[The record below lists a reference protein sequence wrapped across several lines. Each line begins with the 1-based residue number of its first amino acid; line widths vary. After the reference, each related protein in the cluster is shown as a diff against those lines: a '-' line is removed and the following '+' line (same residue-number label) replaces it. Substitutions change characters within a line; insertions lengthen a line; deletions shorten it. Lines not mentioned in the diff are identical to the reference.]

1 MTSDKLNKK
10 PRILAVVGCTAGG
23 KTALAVEL
31 ARRRDG
37 EVVSCDSMQ
46 IYCGMD
52 IGTAKPDAAERG
64 GIPHWMLDVADPA
77 DPEGYS
83 CADYVRDAGAAVRD
97 ILSRGKLP
105 ILCGGTGLYLDA
117 FLRGGT
123 FAVTDTDPVLRE
135 ELTDIARKEGTG
147 ALHEML
153 RQVDPESAAAIHPN
167 NVKRVVRALEIYRT
181 TGRKKSELD
190 VESRTGPSPW
200 DALVVGL
207 RYNRRDILYNRI
219 DRRVDAMLADGLV
232 EEARRLRQAGIF
244 DVCGTAAQAI
254 GYKELFPYLD
264 GKMTLEEAAGI
275 LKTATRRYA
284 KRQLTWFSAREYV
297 HWVDADGPD
306 GVRDFEDIVNNVE
319 KLFPDP

>member
-1 MTSDKLNKK
+1 MNGELNQK

-31 ARRRDG
+31 ARRHGG

-46 IYCGMD
+46 IYRGMD
-52 IGTAKPDAAERG
+52 IGTAKPDAAEQA

-77 DPEGYS
+77 DPGGYS
-83 CADYVRDAGAAVRD
+83 CADYVRDAEAAVRD

-123 FAVTDTDPVLRE
+123 FAVTETDPALRE
-135 ELTDIARKEGTG
+135 ELTAMANREGSE
-147 ALHEML
+147 ALHAML
-153 RQVDPESAAAIHPN
+153 AEVDPESAAAIHPN
-167 NVKRVVRALEIYRT
+167 NVKRVIRALEIYRT
-181 TGRKKSELD
+181 TGRKKSQLD
-190 VESRTGPSPW
+190 IESRTAPSPW

-207 RYNRRDILYNRI
+207 RYNDRAILYRRI
-219 DRRVDAMLADGLV
+219 DRRVDAMLAGGLV
-232 EEARRLRQAGIF
+232 EETRRLRQAGIF
-244 DVCGTAAQAI
+244 DACSTAAQAI

-264 GKMTLEEAAGI
+264 GEMTLEEAAGV

-284 KRQLTWFSAREYV
+284 KRQITWFSARDYV
-297 HWVDADGPD
+297 HWVDADSPD
-306 GVRDFEDIVNNVE
+306 GERDFEDIVNNVE
-319 KLFPDP
+319 KLFSDP